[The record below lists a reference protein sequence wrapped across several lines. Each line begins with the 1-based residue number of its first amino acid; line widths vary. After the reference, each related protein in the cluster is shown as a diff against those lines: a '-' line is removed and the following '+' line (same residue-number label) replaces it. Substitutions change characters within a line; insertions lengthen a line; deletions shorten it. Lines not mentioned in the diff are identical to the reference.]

1 MSIFG
6 EIKKLKKIKKIKTNE
21 VCQQKYSPFSKIICN
36 DNATIVFI
44 SFIFFISFNFPKRKQ
59 TMQLLSL
66 SSFIFFISFN
76 FPKKEVANEMLS
88 RKRDSNP

>member
-1 MSIFG
+1 MIFVKDNISSFNFPKG
-6 EIKKLKKIKKIKTNE
+6 IDKGI
-21 VCQQKYSPFSKIICN
+21 

>member
-1 MSIFG
+1 MQLLS
-6 EIKKLKKIKKIKTNE
+6 LSPLTP
-21 VCQQKYSPFSKIICN
+21 QQET

-76 FPKKEVANEMLS
+76 FPQKEKYYATGTNEH
-88 RKRDSNP
+88 KRAHETGAQGA

>member
-1 MSIFG
+1 MKFVNKNILLSL
-6 EIKKLKKIKKIKTNE
+6 KLFVT
-21 VCQQKYSPFSKIICN
+21 
-36 DNATIVFI
+36 
-44 SFIFFISFNFPKRKQ
+44 

-76 FPKKEVANEMLS
+76 FPQKEVANEMLS

>member
-1 MSIFG
+1 MCRLKFLKVLIFG

-44 SFIFFISFNFPKRKQ
+44 SFIFFISFNFPK
-59 TMQLLSL
+59 
-66 SSFIFFISFN
+66 
-76 FPKKEVANEMLS
+76 KEVANEMLS

>member
-1 MSIFG
+1 M
-6 EIKKLKKIKKIKTNE
+6 
-21 VCQQKYSPFSKIICN
+21 ICN

-44 SFIFFISFNFPKRKQ
+44 
-59 TMQLLSL
+59 
-66 SSFIFFISFN
+66 SFIFFISFN